1 METKPHS
8 ANRGPETVKARG
20 LSIPLQ
26 EKVKE
31 AAATATAGRILNRNA
46 ATGTQQ
52 YAFADAM
59 KSAAANPSGGA
70 GAGFGLGA
78 GIGMGYSMAGQMGQM
93 QAPQQQQVKV
103 CPKCGS
109 QQPVT
114 QKFCGACGGGQNGR
128 PPAGGARLKCGEAAP

>member
-59 KSAAANPSGGA
+59 KTAAANPSGGA
-70 GAGFGLGA
+70 GAGVGLRAGVGLGDSVA
-78 GIGMGYSMAGQMGQM
+78 GPVGQMEG
-93 QAPQQQQVKV
+93 PPQQVKV
-103 CPKCGS
+103 CPEGGAQQPETQKVCGS
-109 QQPVT
+109 
-114 QKFCGACGGGQNGR
+114 CR
-128 PPAGGARLKCGEAAP
+128 